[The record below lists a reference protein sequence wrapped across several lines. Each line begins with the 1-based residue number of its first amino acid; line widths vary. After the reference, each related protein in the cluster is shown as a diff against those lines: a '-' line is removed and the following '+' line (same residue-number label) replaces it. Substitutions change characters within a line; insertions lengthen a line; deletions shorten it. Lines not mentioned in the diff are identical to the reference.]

1 MGTNGWGEQ
10 TVMYLQPDNV
20 MNPMLFVITR
30 LCQIQEFKITQNMRM
45 GRATNGSTVDILI
58 DSTIVSR
65 NHGEFTLQ
73 GDGVHYRDLGS
84 QNGTYINGLYYGN
97 MTGVF
102 DKRLIDGDV
111 IRIDTN
117 TQREV
122 HPKAVIIIYRDTM
135 PSSPSWQYVELGQGC
150 MEINIG
156 REDET
161 SGVSLDDTRVSR
173 RHATF
178 FRDPNGWAV
187 ADQNSRNGVYV
198 NNIRLGEPAY
208 LRELDCVRI
217 VDHMFI
223 YVDNK
228 LLYTVIPYIS
238 TAYGVVNQ
246 PFQQMTT
253 STNRSVP
260 NNQVEQT
267 SCNKLGANLYI
278 NIVKR
283 TVHQGLFK
291 ELTLL
296 KDINL
301 TIHAGEMVLILGG
314 SGAGK
319 TTFMNA
325 VMGYEKATGTIR
337 HGNIDIYSQY
347 SKMKYAIGF
356 VPQDVLLRESDT
368 VYDTLYNAAEMKM
381 PPDSTPDMIAQ
392 RVEKVMGMVSLSHVA
407 NSLIKSISGGEKKR
421 VSAGV
426 ELVADPSLFFLD
438 EPDSGLDAQS
448 ATELM
453 ENLRNIAN
461 AGKIVMIISHSPDR
475 AAHLFDKVI
484 VLAKSQVD
492 NSGHLVFFG
501 SVPDTEAFFG
511 VNSLEGV
518 VGKINRRDGAVE
530 QYIQSWKQISANNNQ
545 Y

>member
-1 MGTNGWGEQ
+1 MGYDEASQ
-10 TVMYLQPDNV
+10 KTVVYYKPEV
-20 MNPMLFVITR
+20 RINPTLFVISR
-30 LCQIQEFKITQNMRM
+30 QCQIQEYKLDRNMRM
-45 GRATNGSTVDILI
+45 GRNSRESVADILL
-58 DSTIVSR
+58 DSSIVSR
-65 NHGEFTLQ
+65 NHGEFVICN
-73 GDGVHYRDLGS
+73 DGIHYRDLGS
-84 QNGTYINGLYYGN
+84 GNGTYINGYYYGKL
-97 MTGVF
+97 TGVF
-102 DKRLIDGDV
+102 EKVLNDGDV
-111 IRIDTN
+111 IRIDTDP
-117 TQREV
+117 QIGI
-122 HPKAVIIIYRDTM
+122 HPQAMLVIYRDTL
-135 PSSPSWQYVELGQGC
+135 PESPIWQYVELTPEC

-156 REDET
+156 RENEAY
-161 SGVSLDDTRVSR
+161 GVSIEDSRVSR

-178 FRDPNGWAV
+178 FRDPNGWAIT
-187 ADQNSRNGVYV
+187 DQHSTNGVYV
-198 NNIRLGEPAY
+198 NNNLLRNPSY
-208 LRELDCVRI
+208 LRELDCVRV

-223 YVDNK
+223 YVNNK
-228 LLYTVIPYIS
+228 LLYS
-238 TAYGVVNQ
+238 QSAQ
-246 PFQQMTT
+246 PAQSWQSGQASSASRNVPNHQVEHTT
-253 STNRSVP
+253 SNV
-260 NNQVEQT
+260 
-267 SCNKLGANLYI
+267 LGANLYI
-278 NIVKR
+278 NIVRR
-283 TVHQGLFK
+283 TVRQGLFK

-301 TIHAGEMVLILGG
+301 TIQAGEMVLILGG

-337 HGNIDIYSQY
+337 HGDIDIYSQY
-347 SKMKYAIGF
+347 NKMKYAIGF

-368 VYDTLYNAAEMKM
+368 VYDTLFNAATMKM
-381 PPDSTPDMIAQ
+381 PSGTTREMMAQ
-392 RVEKVMGMVSLSHVA
+392 RVETVMNMVSLSHVA

-453 ENLRNIAN
+453 ENLRNIAD

-475 AAHLFDKVI
+475 AAHLFNKVI

-518 VGKINRRDGAVE
+518 VGKINRRDGQVE
-530 QYIQSWKQISANNNQ
+530 QYIARWKQISSNNN